1 MIPRNFW
8 LAGMITLLLATAVP
22 LIGRSLRD
30 NNRSRCQWD
39 GMPIDPAFCVRVVT
53 TRNTSYSFCCVL
65 CAGAWADRVSDGL
78 STVHVTDEASGIE
91 VAAADAYFVRSTIP
105 TNKVTG
111 NRWHTFR
118 SIADARKHADA
129 TRSRVVPVSGSPL
142 ALAGGSTE

>member
-1 MIPRNFW
+1 MIPRSFW
-8 LAGMITLLLATAVP
+8 LAGMITVLLAAIVP

-30 NNRSRCQWD
+30 NNRDCCHWD
-39 GMPIDPAFCVRVVT
+39 GMTIDPAFRVRIVT
-53 TRNTSYSFCCVL
+53 TSNRSYSFCCVL
-65 CAGAWADRVSDGL
+65 CAGAWADRTSDRL

-91 VAAADAYFVRSTIP
+91 VTAADAYFVRSTVP
-105 TNKVTG
+105 TNEVTG